1 MREALSPAAPDQS
14 HQDQDDRHHQKDVD
28 ESSHRG
34 ATHETKQPEDDQDDG
49 DGVEH
54 SGLQDRIGI
63 SES

>member
-34 ATHETKQPEDDQDDG
+34 AAHETKQPEDDQDDG
-49 DGVEH
+49 NGEEH
-54 SGLQDRIGI
+54 
-63 SES
+63 EWTP